1 VPKTGPEQVQQRVWT
16 KLRLLDHLVGTPEQL
31 GSTSMPSAFNGV
43 EVHAALSANWD
54 LSNI

>member
-1 VPKTGPEQVQQRVWT
+1 MPGTLQVQQRVWT